1 MMEDIVY
8 ILSPGEEITDGVYAS
23 KDYDGNNEVVI
34 FENIDDVERYR
45 IQLEAIDF
53 PTSVIEIP
61 KEEII
66 TYCELSNFQYVIIT
80 KDELVF
86 PRYET
91 LISLDL

>member
-1 MMEDIVY
+1 MMEDTVY
-8 ILSPGEEITDGVYAS
+8 VLSPGKEITDGVYAS
-23 KDYDGNNEVVI
+23 KDYDGINEVVI
-34 FENIDDVERYR
+34 FEDRDDVERYR

-53 PTSVIEIP
+53 PTNVIEMT

-66 TYCELSNFQYVIIT
+66 TYCEISNFQYVLIT
-80 KDELVF
+80 KNELVF